1 MAEVISTLPPPSPAP
16 GSGGVTKTDE
26 IPRYNRAWIGR
37 LFIYATLIAMAAA
50 YLMPLWVMVT
60 TSVKPLE
67 EIYSGSFIG
76 FPQNFTLDAWRV
88 AWSQACIGTEC
99 TGLKP
104 YFVNS
109 LLMVIPAV
117 ALSTGIGA
125 INGYIL
131 TKWRF
136 PGANF
141 VFGLLL
147 FGCFLP
153 YQAILIPMAR
163 TLSLIGLAGSIP
175 GLILVHV
182 SYGICF
188 TSLFFRNYFVTLPDD
203 LTKAAMV
210 DGAGFF
216 RIFLSIILPTSIP
229 IIVVSCIWQFTQ
241 IWNDFLFGVSF
252 TSGAH
257 SPITVAL
264 NNIVNVTTGR
274 KQYNIDMAA
283 AMIAG
288 IPTLLVYIVAGR
300 YFVRGLT
307 AGAVKG

>member
-1 MAEVISTLPPPSPAP
+1 MTEVLSR
-16 GSGGVTKTDE
+16 SGKA
-26 IPRYNRAWIGR
+26 RLGR
-37 LFIYATLIAMAAA
+37 LVVYGCLAVVALV
-50 YLMPLWVMVT
+50 YLMPLWVMVV
-60 TSVKPLE
+60 TSLKPLD
-67 EIYSGSFIG
+67 EIYGGSFIG
-76 FPQNFTLDAWRV
+76 LPKAVTLDAWRA

-131 TKWRF
+131 TKWKF

-163 TLSLIGLAGSIP
+163 TLGLLGLAGSIP
-175 GLILVHV
+175 GLVAVHA

-188 TSLFFRNYFVTLPDD
+188 TTLFFRNYFVSLPDE

-216 RIFLSIILPTSIP
+216 RIFWSVILPTSIP

-252 TSGAH
+252 TSGSS

-274 KQYNIDMAA
+274 KQYNVDMAA
-283 AMIAG
+283 AMIAA
-288 IPTLLVYIVAGR
+288 IPTLVVYIVAGR

>member
-1 MAEVISTLPPPSPAP
+1 MSTEV
-16 GSGGVTKTDE
+16 GSA
-26 IPRYNRAWIGR
+26 RRSYQLGR
-37 LFIYATLIAMAAA
+37 IFIYGSLITLAAF
-50 YLMPLWVMVT
+50 YLMPLWVMIVT
-60 TSVKPLE
+60 SLKSLD

-76 FPQNFTLDAWRV
+76 LPKAITFEAWQK
-88 AWSQACIGTEC
+88 AWGEACIGTACE
-99 TGLKP
+99 GLRP

-109 LLMVIPAV
+109 LMMVIPAV
-117 ALSTGIGA
+117 ILSTGIGA

-136 PGANF
+136 PGSNF
-141 VFGLLL
+141 VFGMLL

-153 YQAILIPMAR
+153 FQAVILPMAQLLGGLN
-163 TLSLIGLAGSIP
+163 LSGTIP
-175 GLILVHV
+175 GLVLVHTV
-182 SYGICF
+182 YGISF
-188 TSLFFRNYFVTLPDD
+188 TTLFFRNYFITIPDE
-203 LTKAAMV
+203 LTRAAQI

-216 RIFLSIILPTSIP
+216 RIFFSVMLPAALP

-252 TSGAH
+252 TAGQS

-264 NNIVNVTTGR
+264 NNIVNVTMGR
-274 KQYNIDMAA
+274 KQYNVDMAA
-283 AMIAG
+283 AMIAA
-288 IPTLLVYIVAGR
+288 IPTLIVYVIAGR

>member
-1 MAEVISTLPPPSPAP
+1 MAEALSESGKMRLGRIAIYTCLVIVAL
-16 GSGGVTKTDE
+16 
-26 IPRYNRAWIGR
+26 
-37 LFIYATLIAMAAA
+37 L

-60 TSVKPLE
+60 TSLKPLD
-67 EIYSGSFIG
+67 EIYGGSFIG
-76 FPQNFTLDAWRV
+76 LPKAVTLDAWRA

-99 TGLKP
+99 TGLKS
-104 YFVNS
+104 YFLNS

-131 TKWRF
+131 TKWKF

-141 VFGLLL
+141 VFGLML

-163 TLSLIGLAGSIP
+163 TLGLLGLAGSIP
-175 GLILVHV
+175 GLVAVHV

-188 TSLFFRNYFVTLPDD
+188 TTLFFRNYFVSLPDE

-216 RIFLSIILPTSIP
+216 RIFWSVILPTSIP

-252 TSGAH
+252 TSGSS

-274 KQYNIDMAA
+274 KQYNVDMAA
-283 AMIAG
+283 AMIAA
-288 IPTLLVYIVAGR
+288 IPTLVVYIVAGR

>member
-1 MAEVISTLPPPSPAP
+1 MAEALSQ
-16 GSGGVTKTDE
+16 SGKA
-26 IPRYNRAWIGR
+26 RLGR
-37 LFIYATLIAMAAA
+37 LVVYGCLIVVALV
-50 YLMPLWVMVT
+50 YLMPLWVMVV
-60 TSVKPLE
+60 TSLKPLD

-76 FPQNFTLDAWRV
+76 MPKAITLEAWRS
-88 AWSQACIGTEC
+88 AWSEACIGTEC

-131 TKWRF
+131 TKWKF

-163 TLSLIGLAGSIP
+163 TLGLLGLAGSIP
-175 GLILVHV
+175 GLVAVHA

-188 TSLFFRNYFVTLPDD
+188 TTLFFRNYFVSLPDE

-216 RIFLSIILPTSIP
+216 RIFWSVILPTSIP

-252 TSGAH
+252 TSGSS
-257 SPITVAL
+257 SPVTVAL

-274 KQYNIDMAA
+274 KQYNVDMAA
-283 AMIAG
+283 AMIAA
-288 IPTLLVYIVAGR
+288 IPTLVVYIVAGR

>member
-1 MAEVISTLPPPSPAP
+1 MAEALSQ
-16 GSGGVTKTDE
+16 SGKA
-26 IPRYNRAWIGR
+26 RLGR
-37 LFIYATLIAMAAA
+37 LFIYGCLIVVALL
-50 YLMPLWVMVT
+50 YLMPLWVMVV
-60 TSVKPLE
+60 TSLKPLD
-67 EIYSGSFIG
+67 EIYGGSFIG
-76 FPQNFTLDAWRV
+76 MPKVVTLDAWRA
-88 AWSQACIGTEC
+88 AWSEACIGTEC

-131 TKWRF
+131 TKWKF

-163 TLSLIGLAGSIP
+163 TLGLLGLAGSIP
-175 GLILVHV
+175 GLVAVHA

-188 TSLFFRNYFVTLPDD
+188 TTLFFRNYFVSLPDE

-216 RIFLSIILPTSIP
+216 RIFWSVILPTSIP

-252 TSGAH
+252 TSGSS
-257 SPITVAL
+257 SPVTVAL

-274 KQYNIDMAA
+274 KQYNVDMAA
-283 AMIAG
+283 AMIAA
-288 IPTLLVYIVAGR
+288 IPTLVVYIVAGR

>member
-1 MAEVISTLPPPSPAP
+1 MAEALSR
-16 GSGGVTKTDE
+16 SGKA
-26 IPRYNRAWIGR
+26 RLGR
-37 LFIYATLIAMAAA
+37 MVVYGCLIVVALV
-50 YLMPLWVMVT
+50 YLMPLWVMVV
-60 TSVKPLE
+60 TSLKPLD

-76 FPQNFTLDAWRV
+76 LPKVLTFDAWRA
-88 AWSQACIGTEC
+88 AWSEACIGTEC

-117 ALSTGIGA
+117 VLSTGIGA

-131 TKWRF
+131 TKWKF

-163 TLSLIGLAGSIP
+163 TLGLLGLAGSIP
-175 GLILVHV
+175 GLVAVHA

-188 TSLFFRNYFVTLPDD
+188 TTLFFRNYFVSLPDE

-216 RIFLSIILPTSIP
+216 RIFWSVILPTSIP

-252 TSGAH
+252 TSGSN

-274 KQYNIDMAA
+274 KQYNVDMAA
-283 AMIAG
+283 AMIAA
-288 IPTLLVYIVAGR
+288 IPTLVVYIVAGR

>member
-1 MAEVISTLPPPSPAP
+1 MA
-16 GSGGVTKTDE
+16 TKSLS
-26 IPRYNRAWIGR
+26 RQRALGR
-37 LFIYATLIAMAAA
+37 AFIYGSLILLALY
-50 YLMPLWVMVT
+50 YLMPLWVMIT
-60 TSVKPLE
+60 TSLKPLD

-76 FPQNFTLDAWRV
+76 LPETVTFEAWAK
-88 AWSQACIGTEC
+88 AWSGACIGTEC

-109 LLMVIPAV
+109 ILMVVPAV
-117 ALSTGIGA
+117 LLSTGLGA
-125 INGYIL
+125 LNGYVL

-136 PGANF
+136 KGANL
-141 VFGLLL
+141 VFGMML

-153 YQAILIPMAR
+153 YQAVILPMAQVLGR
-163 TLSLIGLAGSIP
+163 LGLSGSIP
-175 GLILVHV
+175 GLILVHTV
-182 SYGICF
+182 YGICF
-188 TSLFFRNYFVTLPDD
+188 TSLFFRNYFVTIPDE
-203 LTKAAMV
+203 LTKAAQI

-216 RIFLSIILPTSIP
+216 RIFVSIMLPAALP

-241 IWNDFLFGVSF
+241 VWNDYLFGVSF
-252 TSGAH
+252 TAGSN

-274 KQYNIDMAA
+274 KQYNVDMAS
-283 AMIAG
+283 AMIAA
-288 IPTLLVYIVAGR
+288 IPTLLVYVTAGR

>member
-1 MAEVISTLPPPSPAP
+1 MVEALSQ
-16 GSGGVTKTDE
+16 SGKA
-26 IPRYNRAWIGR
+26 RLGR
-37 LFIYATLIAMAAA
+37 LVVYGCLIVVALV
-50 YLMPLWVMVT
+50 YLMPLWVMVV
-60 TSVKPLE
+60 TSLKPLD

-76 FPQNFTLDAWRV
+76 MPKAITLEAWRA
-88 AWSQACIGTEC
+88 AWSEACIGTEC

-131 TKWRF
+131 TKWKF

-163 TLSLIGLAGSIP
+163 TLGLLGLAGSIP
-175 GLILVHV
+175 GLVAVHA

-188 TSLFFRNYFVTLPDD
+188 TTLFFRNYFVSLPDE

-216 RIFLSIILPTSIP
+216 RIFWSVILPTSIP

-252 TSGAH
+252 TSGSS
-257 SPITVAL
+257 SPVTVAL

-274 KQYNIDMAA
+274 KRYNVDMAA
-283 AMIAG
+283 AMIAA
-288 IPTLLVYIVAGR
+288 IPTLVVYIVAGR

>member
-1 MAEVISTLPPPSPAP
+1 MAEALSR
-16 GSGGVTKTDE
+16 SGKA
-26 IPRYNRAWIGR
+26 RLGR
-37 LFIYATLIAMAAA
+37 LFVYGCLVVVALL
-50 YLMPLWVMVT
+50 YLMPLWVMVV
-60 TSVKPLE
+60 TSLKPLD
-67 EIYSGSFIG
+67 EIYGGSFIG
-76 FPQNFTLDAWRV
+76 MPKVVTLDAWRA
-88 AWSQACIGTEC
+88 AWSEACIGTEC

-163 TLSLIGLAGSIP
+163 TLGLLGLAGSIP
-175 GLILVHV
+175 GLVAVHA

-188 TSLFFRNYFVTLPDD
+188 TTLFFRNYFVSLPDE

-216 RIFLSIILPTSIP
+216 RIFWSVILPTSIP

-252 TSGAH
+252 TSG
-257 SPITVAL
+257 SSTPVTVAL

-274 KQYNIDMAA
+274 KQYNVDMAA
-283 AMIAG
+283 AMIAA
-288 IPTLLVYIVAGR
+288 IPTLVVYIVAGR

>member
-1 MAEVISTLPPPSPAP
+1 MAEALSR
-16 GSGGVTKTDE
+16 SGRMRLG
-26 IPRYNRAWIGR
+26 RIG
-37 LFIYATLIAMAAA
+37 IYAFLIVVALV

-60 TSVKPLE
+60 TSLKPLD
-67 EIYSGSFIG
+67 EIYGGSFIG
-76 FPQNFTLDAWRV
+76 LPRAVTLDAWRA
-88 AWSQACIGTEC
+88 AWSEACIGTEC

-125 INGYIL
+125 LNGYIL
-131 TKWRF
+131 TKWKF

-141 VFGLLL
+141 VFGLML

-163 TLSLIGLAGSIP
+163 TLGLLGLAGSIP
-175 GLILVHV
+175 GLVAVHV

-188 TSLFFRNYFVTLPDD
+188 TTLFFRNYFVSLPDE

-216 RIFLSIILPTSIP
+216 RIFWSVILPTSIP

-252 TSGAH
+252 TSGSS

-274 KQYNIDMAA
+274 KQYNVDMAA
-283 AMIAG
+283 AMIAA
-288 IPTLLVYIVAGR
+288 IPTLVVYIVAGR

>member
-1 MAEVISTLPPPSPAP
+1 MRTMAEALSQ
-16 GSGGVTKTDE
+16 SGKA
-26 IPRYNRAWIGR
+26 RLGR
-37 LFIYATLIAMAAA
+37 LVVYGCLIVVALV
-50 YLMPLWVMVT
+50 YLMPLWVMVV
-60 TSVKPLE
+60 TSLKPLD

-76 FPQNFTLDAWRV
+76 MPKAITLDAWRA
-88 AWSQACIGTEC
+88 AWSEACIGTEC

-131 TKWRF
+131 TKWKF

-163 TLSLIGLAGSIP
+163 TLGLLGLAGSIP
-175 GLILVHV
+175 GLVAVHA

-188 TSLFFRNYFVTLPDD
+188 TTLFFRNYFVSLPDE

-216 RIFLSIILPTSIP
+216 RIFWSVILPTSIP

-252 TSGAH
+252 TSGSS
-257 SPITVAL
+257 SPVTVAL

-274 KQYNIDMAA
+274 KQYNVDMAA
-283 AMIAG
+283 AMIAA
-288 IPTLLVYIVAGR
+288 IPTLVVYIVAGR

>member
-1 MAEVISTLPPPSPAP
+1 MADAISQSN
-16 GSGGVTKTDE
+16 KM
-26 IPRYNRAWIGR
+26 RMGR
-37 LFIYATLIAMAAA
+37 IAIYVCLVVVALL
-50 YLMPLWVMVT
+50 YLMPLWVMVV
-60 TSVKPLE
+60 TSLKPLD
-67 EIYSGSFIG
+67 EIYNGSFIG
-76 FPQNFTLDAWRV
+76 LPKAVTLDAWRS
-88 AWSQACIGTEC
+88 AWSEACIGTEC

-125 INGYIL
+125 LNGYIL
-131 TKWRF
+131 TKWKF

-163 TLSLIGLAGSIP
+163 TLGLLGLAGSIP
-175 GLILVHV
+175 GLVLVHV
-182 SYGICF
+182 AYGICF
-188 TSLFFRNYFVTLPDD
+188 TTLFFRNYFVSLPDE

-216 RIFLSIILPTSIP
+216 RIFWSVILPTSIP

-252 TSGAH
+252 TSGSS

-274 KQYNIDMAA
+274 KQYNVDMAA
-283 AMIAG
+283 AMIAA
-288 IPTLLVYIVAGR
+288 IPTLFVYIVAGR

>member
-1 MAEVISTLPPPSPAP
+1 MAEALSQSGKARLGRIVIYTCL
-16 GSGGVTKTDE
+16 
-26 IPRYNRAWIGR
+26 
-37 LFIYATLIAMAAA
+37 LIVALL
-50 YLMPLWVMVT
+50 YLMPLWVMVS
-60 TSVKPLE
+60 TSLKPLD
-67 EIYSGSFIG
+67 EIYGGSFIG
-76 FPQNFTLDAWRV
+76 LPKVVTLDAWRA

-131 TKWRF
+131 TKWKF

-141 VFGLLL
+141 VFGLML

-163 TLSLIGLAGSIP
+163 TLGLLGLAGSIP
-175 GLILVHV
+175 GLVAVHV

-188 TSLFFRNYFVTLPDD
+188 TTLFFRNYFVSLPDE

-216 RIFLSIILPTSIP
+216 RIFWSVILPTSIP

-252 TSGAH
+252 TSGSS

-274 KQYNIDMAA
+274 KQYNVDMAA
-283 AMIAG
+283 AMIAA
-288 IPTLLVYIVAGR
+288 IPTLVVYIVAGR